1 MEQEEAQRLVEA
13 HALGVY
19 RLANARTGSRADA
32 EDITQ
37 ETFLRLVAA
46 APAFRDESHCRAWLL
61 RVALNCAADLHRSAW
76 RKRRAD
82 LEEADGMALPPPGE
96 EGEDGV
102 LEAVLALP
110 EAYRAPVHLFYYEE
124 MSVAEIAQ
132 ALGKREGTIRT
143 RLSRARV
150 MLRDILTQ
158 REGEAHV

>member
-13 HALGVY
+13 HSQAVY
-19 RLANARTGSRADA
+19 RLAYARTGSRADA

-46 APAFRDESHCRAWLL
+46 APVFRDEGHCRAWLL

-76 RKRRAD
+76 RRRRVP
-82 LEEADGMALPPPGE
+82 LEEAAELAAPEAEAGDS
-96 EGEDGV
+96 V

-110 EAYRAPVHLFYYEE
+110 EAYRAPIHLFYYEE

-132 ALGKREGTIRT
+132 VLGKREGTVRT
-143 RLSRARV
+143 RLSRARA
-150 MLRDILTQ
+150 MLRAILTET
-158 REGEAHV
+158 EGEAHV

>member
-13 HALGVY
+13 HSQAVY
-19 RLANARTGSRADA
+19 RLAYARTGSRADA

-46 APAFRDESHCRAWLL
+46 APDFRDEAHCRAWLL

-76 RKRRAD
+76 RRRRVP
-82 LEEADGMALPPPGE
+82 LEEAAELTAPQAEMGDS
-96 EGEDGV
+96 V

-110 EAYRAPVHLFYYEE
+110 EAYRAPIHLFYYEE

-132 ALGKREGTIRT
+132 MLGKREGTIRT

-150 MLRDILTQ
+150 MLREILSQT
-158 REGEAHV
+158 EGEEHV

>member
-1 MEQEEAQRLVEA
+1 MDQQEAQQLVEA
-13 HALGVY
+13 HGQAVY
-19 RLANARTGSRADA
+19 RLAYARTGSRADA

-46 APAFRDESHCRAWLL
+46 APVFRDENHCRAWLL

-76 RKRRAD
+76 RRRRVT
-82 LEEADGMALPPPGE
+82 LEEAAAVAAPEPA
-96 EGEDGV
+96 EDGV
-102 LEAVLALP
+102 LDAVLALP

-132 ALGKREGTIRT
+132 VLGKREGTIRT

-150 MLRDILTQ
+150 MLREILSQT
-158 REGEAHV
+158 EGEAHV

>member
-1 MEQEEAQRLVEA
+1 MDQQEAQQLVEA
-13 HALGVY
+13 HGQAVY
-19 RLANARTGSRADA
+19 RLAYARTGSRVDA

-46 APAFRDESHCRAWLL
+46 APVFRDENHCRAWLL

-76 RKRRAD
+76 RRRRVT
-82 LEEADGMALPPPGE
+82 LEEAAAVAAPEPA
-96 EGEDGV
+96 EDGV
-102 LEAVLALP
+102 LDAVLALP

-132 ALGKREGTIRT
+132 VLGKREGTIRT

-150 MLRDILTQ
+150 MLREILSQT
-158 REGEAHV
+158 EGEAHV